1 MMQKP
6 ASSSPKPKIDVPT
19 NWRSLNSSAP
29 ETQVTSKHG
38 FFHKS
43 QMRNQLVSILANGGQ
58 TFFQVFEWLSS
69 FVFKRQLC
77 KCYPIIVPSIYPI
90 CIIIPNMIPNMIPT
104 IIFVY
109 TNLYHVS
116 ARFPHHVSH
125 HVSQSLKT
133 TTFLSARSLPLQ
145 QGHNF

>member
-1 MMQKP
+1 
-6 ASSSPKPKIDVPT
+6 
-19 NWRSLNSSAP
+19 
-29 ETQVTSKHG
+29 
-38 FFHKS
+38 
-43 QMRNQLVSILANGGQ
+43 MRNQLVSILANGGQ